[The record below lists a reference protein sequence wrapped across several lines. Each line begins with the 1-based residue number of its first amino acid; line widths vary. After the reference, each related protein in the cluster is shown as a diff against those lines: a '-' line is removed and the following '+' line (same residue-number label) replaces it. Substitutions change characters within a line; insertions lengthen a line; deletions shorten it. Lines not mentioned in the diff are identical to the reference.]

1 MALTTNSLLQSSKT
15 RFLYKQGPV
24 FDLLVIGIVV
34 ISNII
39 AWNIENI
46 NHTGVVYWTVIL
58 STLTGIK
65 YLVLYGHS
73 YIPILA
79 QPFRTLS
86 SKPEIWFS
94 TFLFFTALTSILLG
108 IGGILFKIPSTPLGY
123 ILFPTAL
130 AGLTLC
136 SAVLFSTNFSAFLI
150 VAFFS
155 MVPFGLHG
163 MLSGTMQGLTL
174 GLADLIFLSFV
185 FFAAQKFNQFALSF
199 LHLQEHILTIIKSL
213 EQTRKE
219 IVSSQK
225 QTLTS
230 EISALT
236 DPLSPIKSF
245 KLLESLVEAG
255 TTDLIEAYQ
264 KDHQNKDRLEL
275 AINASNLGLWDW
287 DLVTDKVYYQNFEGI
302 LGYKEDEE
310 PGYMAHLQSLVH
322 PDDFH
327 LINNAILNHFKGK
340 TSFYSVQY
348 RVKHKSG
355 SWIWVEDRGKAVEW
369 NNNRVSRLIGTH
381 HDITLSKETNE
392 QLELAAT
399 VFDNISEA
407 IFVLNPD
414 LKYISVNN
422 HFSKIT
428 GYTLSD
434 VYQQT
439 PLEYRHVPETV
450 KEKYFNVYS
459 QLKEFGHWQGEL
471 LERRKNGDPYPQ
483 WLQVNAIFDENNVV
497 RQYVGIFSDLTTRKE
512 SEEQL
517 SYLANYDSITGLANR
532 SLFKNRLHTSINQA
546 RQKNTKVALL
556 YIDLDRFKPINDTYG
571 HEFGDQ
577 ILAITAERLIKVM
590 STADTISRLGS
601 DEFTVIIENYVS
613 RSEIAGLCNN
623 FIEAMKEPFYIN
635 KVEIILGCSIGISEY
650 PRTAKEL
657 QTMLN
662 LADSAMYQSKRLG
675 GNLFH
680 FFSGDWQAY
689 SLEKLKLE
697 TNLRQAVLE
706 DEIVVYYQPKLN
718 LHTNAIDSV
727 EALVRWNHPTEGIL
741 TPIDFITI
749 AEEIGLVSE
758 ISEVVMNKACLQLI
772 EWKKKGLG
780 ETKISINLS
789 AQQIHKGDLPEI
801 LKRVFKKHQLNP
813 DLMEVELTESM
824 LMEDIEE
831 TVATLNKI
839 RDMGITILLDDFGTG
854 YSSLSYLKKF
864 PIDVLKIDQAFVKD
878 IDTNPDDAAIVK
890 AIIAMGHTLDLTV
903 IAEGVERQE
912 HLTFLREEGCDGAQ
926 GHLVSEPVNGII
938 MTELLLKE
946 KASANTA

>member
-34 ISNII
+34 ITNVII
-39 AWNIENI
+39 WNFKEF
-46 NHTGVVYWTVIL
+46 NHSFLLFWTMIL
-58 STLTGIK
+58 LTITGIK
-65 YLVLYGHS
+65 YIALYGHS
-73 YIPILA
+73 YFPDHA
-79 QPFRTLS
+79 FKTLL
-86 SKPEIWFS
+86 SKPDIWVSF
-94 TFLFFTALTSILLG
+94 FLFFTALTSILLG
-108 IGGILFKIPSTPLGY
+108 IGGIIFKIPNTPSGF
-123 ILFPTAL
+123 ILFPIAL

-136 SAVLFSTNFSAFLI
+136 SAVIFSTSFPAFFI

-155 MVPFGLHG
+155 MVPFGLHSL
-163 MLSGTMQGLTL
+163 LSDSIQGITL
-174 GLADLIFLSFV
+174 GLADIVFLTFTV
-185 FFAAQKFNQFALSF
+185 FAAQQFNFFAQSF
-199 LHLQEHILTIIKSL
+199 IHLQDHIISIIKSL
-213 EQTRKE
+213 EQSRKE
-219 IVSSQK
+219 ILPQRAQSFSP
-225 QTLTS
+225 
-230 EISALT
+230 EISTLAG
-236 DPLSPIKSF
+236 PLSTMKSF
-245 KLLESLVEAG
+245 KLLEKMVEAG
-255 TTDLIEAYQ
+255 TTDLINAYQ
-264 KDHQNKDRLEL
+264 SDHKNKERLEL

-302 LGYKEDEE
+302 LGYKKNEE
-310 PGYMAHLQSLVH
+310 PGLMAHLQSLVH
-322 PDDFH
+322 PEDFNI
-327 LINNAILNHFKGK
+327 INGAILKHFKDR

-369 NNNRVSRLIGTH
+369 NNNRVTRLIGTH
-381 HDITLSKETNE
+381 HDITLNKDTNE

-407 IFVLNPD
+407 IFVLDKD
-414 LKYISVNN
+414 LKYILVND

-428 GYTLSD
+428 GYTLRD
-434 VYQQT
+434 VQQQT
-439 PLEYRHVPETV
+439 PLEYRHVPEAA
-450 KEKYFNVYS
+450 KDKYLNIYNK
-459 QLKEFGHWQGEL
+459 LIECGHWQGEL

-483 WLQVNAIFDENNVV
+483 WLQINAIFDENNIA
-497 RQYVGIFSDLTTRKE
+497 RQYVGIFSDLTNRKE

-532 SLFKNRLHTSINQA
+532 SLFKNRLHTAINHA

-590 STADTISRLGS
+590 SSADTISRLGS
-601 DEFTVIIENYVS
+601 DEFTVIIDNYIS
-613 RSEIAGLCNN
+613 RSEISELCLS
-623 FIEAMKEPFYIN
+623 FIEAMKAPFKIN
-635 KVEIILGCSIGISEY
+635 NIEIALGCSIGISEY

-680 FFSGDWQAY
+680 FFTGDWQAY

-697 TNLRQAVLE
+697 TNLRQANLKE
-706 DEIVVYYQPKLN
+706 EITVYYQPKLN
-718 LHTNAIDSV
+718 LYTNTIDSV
-727 EALVRWNHPTEGIL
+727 EALVRWNHPVEGIL
-741 TPIDFITI
+741 SPLDFIPV

-758 ISEVVMNKACLQLI
+758 IGEVVLDKACQQLV
-772 EWKKKGLG
+772 EWNKKNLG
-780 ETKISINLS
+780 KTKISINLS
-789 AQQIHKGDLPEI
+789 AQQILKGDLPEVLNRTLI
-801 LKRVFKKHQLNP
+801 KYQLNP
-813 DLMEVELTESM
+813 SMLEVELTESM

-831 TVATLNKI
+831 TVSTLNKI
-839 RDMGITILLDDFGTG
+839 KDMGITILLDDFGTG

-864 PIDVLKIDQAFVKD
+864 PIDVLKIDQSFVRD
-878 IDTNPDDAAIVK
+878 IDTNSDDAAIVK
-890 AIIAMGHTLDLTV
+890 AIIVMGHTLDLSV

-912 HLTFLREEGCDGAQ
+912 HLAFLRGEDCDGAQ
-926 GHLVSEPVNGII
+926 GHLVSEPVNGTI

-946 KASANTA
+946 KTAANTA